1 MTCEAFAV
9 GRRRHVWGVWIVKV
23 EPREERALASTIL
36 GSSCRGT
43 ARAEPFQRRIDDF
56 VGMTLGTGL
65 AGNAL
70 VELFV
75 EGIEALIEAERRG
88 DGVRADKRRG
98 MVPLSFQ
105 QRGDCRILRAEV
117 EHHVAANAV
126 HRRVVAG
133 EESRVGETPRLDV
146 RLCPGLPSPCRPQVM
161 EPLPGAVPFLVSC
174 RVILT
179 HAPI

>member
-65 AGNAL
+65 GGNAL
-70 VELFV
+70 VDLFV

-98 MVPLSFQ
+98 PVPLSFQ

-117 EHHVAANAV
+117 EHHVAANA
-126 HRRVVAG
+126 AASTSG
-133 EESRVGETPRLDV
+133 K
-146 RLCPGLPSPCRPQVM
+146 
-161 EPLPGAVPFLVSC
+161 PLPGSSA
-174 RVILT
+174 R
-179 HAPI
+179 A